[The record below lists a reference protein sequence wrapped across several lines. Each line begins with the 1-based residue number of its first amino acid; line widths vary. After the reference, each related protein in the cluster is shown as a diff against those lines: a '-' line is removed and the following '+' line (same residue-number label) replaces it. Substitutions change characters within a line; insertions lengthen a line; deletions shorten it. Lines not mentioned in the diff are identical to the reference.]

1 MKIHSDTA
9 RGQEQDYSI
18 IYEIDVRNN
27 LEIIFV
33 FNTPVQF
40 DTLHAFPMIHYLQK
54 NNFMLLISII
64 IRHKIILH
72 FDNINQNASIFRMN
86 AV

>member
-1 MKIHSDTA
+1 
-9 RGQEQDYSI
+9 
-18 IYEIDVRNN
+18 
-27 LEIIFV
+27 
-33 FNTPVQF
+33 
-40 DTLHAFPMIHYLQK
+40 MIHYLQK